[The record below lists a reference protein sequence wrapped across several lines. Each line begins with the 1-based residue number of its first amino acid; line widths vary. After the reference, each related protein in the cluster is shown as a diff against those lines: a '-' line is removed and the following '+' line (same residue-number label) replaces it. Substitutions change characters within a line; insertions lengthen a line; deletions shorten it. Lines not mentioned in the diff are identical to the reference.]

1 MTVNFK
7 ELVEEAMQERY
18 DPRGRR
24 CWPWSHEWS
33 MWGLDVSARRQSRRC
48 VGCGKLQINTL
59 SSVCAHSWETFEQ
72 RDIRVPSQ
80 PNPIGVAYF
89 QQCRWCGDSRRR
101 DV

>member
-48 VGCGKLQINTL
+48 VGCGKLQVKTL
-59 SSVCAHSWETFEQ
+59 SSVCAHSWQVFEQ
-72 RDIRVPSQ
+72 PS
-80 PNPIGVAYF
+80 PVGVVSII
-89 QQCRWCGDSRRR
+89 QHCPWCGDLRRR
-101 DV
+101 SV